1 MKNREEL
8 EKEYQI
14 FVSKISKAGK
24 DFTDAI
30 NELSPENLER
40 FKKEMLVILPE
51 GLVSLL
57 RKLNN

>member
-8 EKEYQI
+8 EKEYQV

-24 DFTDAI
+24 DFNDAV

-40 FKKEMLVILPE
+40 FKKEMLTILPE
-51 GLVSLL
+51 GLVKLL
-57 RKLNN
+57 RNLNS